1 MCVCVNIHI
10 YTHTHRCIEMVS
22 VRSAVDFQCLLHLVC
37 SGWML
42 WSRQACNYV
51 TTSWQPDP
59 TSLFYFIFC
68 LFCNDLTVRGLRQ
81 TTVSQASP
89 FPSKM
94 AIIHLYCPQRN
105 RLHHKYKSV
114 FVRETLSK
122 WKRKERQQ
130 GHWRKFPFCSIV
142 RSNFSWIRKAYSGAL
157 G

>member
-1 MCVCVNIHI
+1 MYEHLSLSSGNSFLLKIFFSDQNMLVTFSVYVCMCKHT

-122 WKRKERQQ
+122 
-130 GHWRKFPFCSIV
+130 
-142 RSNFSWIRKAYSGAL
+142 
-157 G
+157 